1 MTKKQL
7 TKEQKKLD
15 TDIWI
20 IALSTLAIYAIY
32 ILYGKQLFAV
42 VQDKSVPILSRLL
55 MSSAMQYGIAGF
67 GITIV
72 CMIRRERFA
81 SFGLKIH
88 GSIKAIFLS
97 LLCFV
102 PYFLLMLLSRQI
114 KSYEPLSIMITDDVL
129 ASSYFIRIFG
139 MLVIA
144 IIWGFFEGFNYVVI
158 SDKINRRYPSK
169 NLWFDKGALSCAII
183 CVLFHSINFTIL
195 GLLEVLTTFIL
206 IYGMLLVK
214 KYTHNAWGC
223 VFVSYFCG
231 MPFRL
236 HRNGGSYGDN

>member
-1 MTKKQL
+1 MSKKQL
-7 TKEQKKLD
+7 TSEQKKLD

-20 IALSTLAIYAIY
+20 IALSTFAIYAIY
-32 ILYGKQLFAV
+32 ILYGKQLYSV
-42 VQDKSVPILSRLL
+42 VQDKSIPILSRLL
-55 MSSAMQYGIAGF
+55 LGSAMQYGIAGL

-72 CMIRRERFA
+72 CMIRRERFT
-81 SFGLKIH
+81 SFGLKLN
-88 GSIKAIFLS
+88 GSIKAIVLS

-102 PYFLLMLLSRQI
+102 PYFMLMLLSRQI

-129 ASSYFIRIFG
+129 ASGYFIKIFG

-169 NLWFDKGALSCAII
+169 NLWLDKGAISCAII
-183 CVLFHSINFTIL
+183 CVLFHSINFSIL
-195 GLLEVLTTFIL
+195 GLLEVVTTFIL
-206 IYGMLLVK
+206 IYGILLVK

-223 VFVSYFCG
+223 VLVFLFLWNA
-231 MPFRL
+231 F
-236 HRNGGSYGDN
+236 